1 MLEKIKD
8 LSVVRLITGEMATIV
23 HIYDNSHFTIEVS
36 DGDLRD
42 IDISEI
48 KEITCEPLERIIDND

>member
-1 MLEKIKD
+1 MSKKIKD
-8 LSVVRLITGEMATIV
+8 LSVVRLYSGEIAAVV
-23 HIYDNSHFTIEVS
+23 HCYDDTHFTVEIG

-48 KEITCEPLERIIDND
+48 EEVTWEPES